1 MTHKGPCS
9 FTGHSRLPI
18 DAPTISPYAACA
30 CGACGVFS
38 LTHAAEFPLHLICLL
53 HRITATQLLD
63 QPGEFQQIRHAKER
77 PLRADDNLRIGRYQ
91 IRPLRWNS
99 ANGRLIDLQQEPS
112 ARPGV
117 PLAHTR
123 ELLAAERM
131 EGVRDAHKVRHCTC
145 NPCILD

>member
-1 MTHKGPCS
+1 
-9 FTGHSRLPI
+9 
-18 DAPTISPYAACA
+18 
-30 CGACGVFS
+30 
-38 LTHAAEFPLHLICLL
+38 LTHAAEFPLPLICLL

-77 PLRADDNLRIGRYQ
+77 PLRAEDNLRIGRYQ

-117 PLAHTR
+117 PLAHAR